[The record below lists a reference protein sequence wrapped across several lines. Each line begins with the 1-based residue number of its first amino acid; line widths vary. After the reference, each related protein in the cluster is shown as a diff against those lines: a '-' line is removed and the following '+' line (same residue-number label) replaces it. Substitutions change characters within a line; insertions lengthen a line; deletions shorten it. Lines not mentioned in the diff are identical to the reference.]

1 MEAIL
6 DRKFNKFIE
15 NRLSHFQDIL
25 IHEGDYH
32 NLNTKSAILELDEVV
47 VWDKHIKTIKV
58 DKSTFFK
65 GVAIEILGLEKR
77 ISKQLENAKYIQ
89 KNCDYTWDFVTEYYL
104 SFFLIITLCRMN
116 GNFSTFIYKEE
127 ADKIADV
134 ATMYMGSKCNLNNA
148 QYIVNV
154 KNIDIENNLVT
165 IDLQI
170 NRDTHATA
178 WSLFNKFITDY
189 RNLSGKKDTVED
201 NAIAVIEDYLR
212 DEANLFSSLRNDLNY
227 KYHKGFDQYNQIDI
241 YDYIDW
247 DSSEELVLEAIL
259 KLQKQEDSEENLK
272 GLIVLNRLLLF
283 LFEKLIQEFKDN
295 LSIT

>member
-25 IHEGDYH
+25 INQDDYH
-32 NLNTKSAILELDEVV
+32 TQNTKSAILELVEVV
-47 VWDKHIKTIKV
+47 AWDKHIKTIKV

-116 GNFSTFIYKEE
+116 GNFATFVYKEE

-134 ATMYMGSKCNLNNA
+134 ATIYMGSKCSLNNG
-148 QYIVNV
+148 QYVINV
-154 KNIDIENNLVT
+154 KSIDIENDLVT
-165 IDLQI
+165 MDLQI

-178 WSLFNKFITDY
+178 WSLFDKFIKDY
-189 RNLSGKKDTVED
+189 RNLSGKIDTVED
-201 NAIAVIEDYLR
+201 NVIAVIEDYLR

-227 KYHKGFDQYNQIDI
+227 KYHKGFDQYDQIDI

-247 DSSEELVLEAIL
+247 NSSEELVLDAIL
-259 KLQKQEDSEENLK
+259 KLQKQENYEENLK
-272 GLIVLNRLLLF
+272 GLIVLNRFLLF
-283 LFEKLIQEFKDN
+283 LFEKLIKEFKDN
-295 LSIT
+295 ISIT

>member
-25 IHEGDYH
+25 INEDDYH
-32 NLNTKSAILELDEVV
+32 TQNTKSAILELVEVV
-47 VWDKHIKTIKV
+47 AWDKHIKTIKV

-116 GNFSTFIYKEE
+116 GNFSTFVYKEE

-134 ATMYMGSKCNLNNA
+134 ATIYMRSKCGLNNG
-148 QYIVNV
+148 QYIINV
-154 KNIDIENNLVT
+154 KNIDIENDLVT

-178 WSLFNKFITDY
+178 WSLFDKFIKDY
-189 RNLSGKKDTVED
+189 RNLSGKIDTVED
-201 NAIAVIEDYLR
+201 NVIAVIEDYLR

-227 KYHKGFDQYNQIDI
+227 KYHKGFDQYDQIDI

-247 DSSEELVLEAIL
+247 NSSEELVLDAIL
-259 KLQKQEDSEENLK
+259 KLQKQENYEENLK
-272 GLIVLNRLLLF
+272 GLIVLNRFLLF

-295 LSIT
+295 ISIT